1 MGHPQ
6 SDGAS
11 LGRVHLTMEYATIR
25 ICLVVW
31 ATHGHHVPGT
41 DTIHLVLCWDTAPA
55 AGHQDNGQH
64 SKDNPDWT
72 HFYFDL
78 RLFPLY
84 SRKWCT
90 SAHSKL
96 QTETGHWGTLVV
108 HTRSHNQ
115 CLYDEFSDIF
125 RDKNCSILLWIGT
138 ELITLSSYSMA
149 GVCVRGCESLHGAQV
164 N

>member
-6 SDGAS
+6 SNGAS
-11 LGRVHLTMEYATIR
+11 LSRVHLTVENATIR

-31 ATHGHHVPGT
+31 ATDRHHVPWT
-41 DTIHLVLCWDTAPA
+41 DTINLVICWNTAP
-55 AGHQDNGQH
+55 AGHQDNDQH
-64 SKDNPDWT
+64 TKDNPDWT
-72 HFYFDL
+72 HFFCSL

-84 SRKWCT
+84 SRKWST

-96 QTETGHWGTLVV
+96 QTETGHWGIV

-115 CLYDEFSDIF
+115 CLSMTNLAIF
-125 RDKNCSILLWIGT
+125 RGDKNCSILLWIGT
-138 ELITLSSYSMA
+138 ELITLSSYSIV
-149 GVCVRGCESLHGAQV
+149 GVYVGVCESLHRAQV